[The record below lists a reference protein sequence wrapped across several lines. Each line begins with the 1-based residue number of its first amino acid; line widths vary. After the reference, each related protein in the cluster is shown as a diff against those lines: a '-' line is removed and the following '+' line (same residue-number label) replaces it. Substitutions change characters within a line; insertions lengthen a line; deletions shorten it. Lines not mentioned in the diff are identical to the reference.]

1 MINLPK
7 KECQNL
13 MKIGRDLGASFIES
27 PREKCIIVCKKREG
41 DKIGIARLMKGIEF
55 VTPDYLIDCFEK
67 KTKLT
72 MRKYLPCEGSYF

>member
-41 DKIGIARLMKGIEF
+41 DKIGIARLMKGI
-55 VTPDYLIDCFEK
+55 
-67 KTKLT
+67 
-72 MRKYLPCEGSYF
+72 